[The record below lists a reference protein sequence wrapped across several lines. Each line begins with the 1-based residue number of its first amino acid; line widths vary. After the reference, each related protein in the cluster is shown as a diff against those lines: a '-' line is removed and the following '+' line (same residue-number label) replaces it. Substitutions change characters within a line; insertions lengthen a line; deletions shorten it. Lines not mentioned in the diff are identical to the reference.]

1 MTRRSGAPEHAPLLP
16 GIVRLAVPTTLIG
29 FAQALALTAE
39 MAIVGHLGTE
49 ALAAYALVLP
59 FVLLMGMMSTGA
71 MGGGVTSAVARTLG
85 AGRREEASALVRH
98 ALVIGIGLG
107 LGFLLA
113 IEVCGRAI
121 FAAMGGRDAVLDQA
135 TLYARVLFLGVPFI
149 WLVGTLSAVLRG
161 AGNMKLP
168 ARVVVL
174 AWLAQPLLGA
184 LLAFGIGPLPEL
196 GLAGLGVAYASTL
209 GVAAT
214 ILFIAVRRGAAGFA
228 PRLRGPLRPEYF
240 SRILA
245 VGAVASL
252 MATLANLTTIL
263 VTALVGQFGPAAI
276 AAYGI
281 ATRLEFLLVPL
292 TWGVGA
298 TLTSLVGHSV
308 GAGDWERARRLAW
321 TGALFMA
328 AVCGAVGLLIA
339 LYPDLWIRLFTS
351 DPEVIAH
358 ARLALRIIAP
368 AYGLLALGMVL
379 YFASQGAGRMRL
391 PLAAAVARAVVAAGG
406 GALAAGPLGLGMAG
420 LFGGVALGL
429 VTFATI
435 VAAGV
440 RSSLWR

>member
-1 MTRRSGAPEHAPLLP
+1 MTPRSGDPEHAPLLP

-39 MAIVGHLGTE
+39 MAIVGRLGTE

-71 MGGGVTSAVARTLG
+71 MGGGVTSAVARALG

-98 ALVIGIGLG
+98 ALVIGIGMG
-107 LGFLLA
+107 LAFLLA

-121 FAAMGGRDAVLDQA
+121 FAAMGGRDAVLEQA

-161 AGNMKLP
+161 AGNMRLP

-174 AWLAQPLLGA
+174 AWLAQPLLGG
-184 LLAFGIGPLPEL
+184 LLAFGAGPLPEL

-209 GVAAT
+209 AVAAAV
-214 ILFIAVRRGAAGFA
+214 LLVAVRGGAAGFT
-228 PRLRGPLRPEYF
+228 PRIRGPLRAELYR
-240 SRILA
+240 RILA

-252 MATLANLTTIL
+252 MAVLANLTTIL
-263 VTALVGQFGPAAI
+263 VTALAGQFGPAAI

-281 ATRLEFLLVPL
+281 AVRLEFLFVPL
-292 TWGVGA
+292 TWGIGA

-308 GAGDWERARRLAW
+308 GAGDWGRARRLAW

-328 AVCGAVGLLIA
+328 AVCGAIGLLIA
-339 LYPDLWIRLFTS
+339 VFPDLWIRWFS
-351 DPEVIAH
+351 DDPEVVGH

-391 PLAAAVARAVVAAGG
+391 PLAAAIARVVCAAGG
-406 GALAAGPLGLGMAG
+406 GALAVGPLGLGLAG
-420 LFGGVALGL
+420 LFASVALGL
-429 VTFATI
+429 LAYASL
-435 VAAGV
+435 VAVGV
-440 RSSLWR
+440 RSALWR